1 MNAGT
6 PMVPAAAEASAQTA
20 QSTAR
25 GIDRIENRTFDEL
38 QPGDTASLVRTLTH
52 EDVELFAIMSG
63 DVNPAHV
70 DEAFAK
76 SDMFHKVVAHGM
88 WGGAL
93 FSTVL
98 GTQLPGPGTIYL
110 EQSLHFRR
118 PIGLG
123 DTITV
128 SVRVVSKNEQTKH
141 VIFDCR
147 AVNQLGRD
155 VITGAAEVIAPS
167 EKISRPRIVMPQ
179 VYLRQKGR
187 RYELLIECTRGL
199 KPIRTAVVHP
209 VDTPS
214 LLGAVEAARAGLI
227 VPVLVGPERRIRAVA
242 ELAQLDL
249 APYEI
254 VPTEHSDAAA
264 ALAVSMARS
273 GNVEALMKGAL
284 HTDALMRAVLHDELG
299 LHTGRRMSHV
309 FVVDAPDYPRPLF
322 ITDAAINITPTL
334 TDKRDIVQNAI
345 DLAHALRISEPRV
358 AILSAVE
365 TVTERLRSTID
376 AAGLCKMA
384 DRGQITG
391 GIVDGPL
398 DFDSAVSQ
406 EAAETKSI
414 VSAVAGR
421 ADIFVVPDIEAG
433 NMLAKQLEYLADAQ
447 IAGIVL
453 GARVPIVL
461 TSRSDKTLARL
472 ASCAIALLLARH
484 DPNPSPAATPGP
496 A

>member
-1 MNAGT
+1 MSAGA
-6 PMVPAAAEASAQTA
+6 PAEPVVL
-20 QSTAR
+20 

-38 QPGDTASLVRTLTH
+38 QRGDTASLVRTLMNK
-52 EDVELFAIMSG
+52 DIELFAIMSG

-76 SDMFHKVVAHGM
+76 SDVFHKVVAHGM

-98 GTQLPGPGTIYL
+98 GTQLPGPGTIYVD
-110 EQSLHFRR
+110 QSLHFRR

-128 SVRVVSKNEQTKH
+128 SVRVVSKNEQTKR
-141 VIFDCR
+141 VVFDCR
-147 AVNQLGRD
+147 AVNEHGLD
-155 VITGAAEVIAPS
+155 VITGTAEVIAPS
-167 EKISRPRIVMPQ
+167 EKISRPRIVMPD
-179 VYLRQKGR
+179 VYLRKKGHC
-187 RYELLIECTRGL
+187 YELLIELTRGM

-209 VDTPS
+209 VDAPS

-227 VPVLVGPERRIRAVA
+227 VPVLVGPERRIRAAA

-249 APYEI
+249 TPYKI
-254 VPTEHSDAAA
+254 APTEHSAAAA
-264 ALAVSMARS
+264 ALAVSMARR

-284 HTDALMRAVLHDELG
+284 HTDELMRAVLDKERG
-299 LHTGRRMSHV
+299 LQTGRRVSHI

-322 ITDAAINITPTL
+322 ITDAAINIAPTL
-334 TDKRDIVQNAI
+334 SDKRDIVQNAI

-365 TVTERLRSTID
+365 TVTERLRSTLD
-376 AAGLCKMA
+376 AAALCKMA

-391 GIVDGPL
+391 AIVDGPL
-398 DFDSAVSQ
+398 DFDSAVSA
-406 EAAETKSI
+406 EAAATKNL

-433 NMLAKQLEYLADAQ
+433 NMLAKQLEYLAEAQ

-461 TSRSDKTLARL
+461 TSRSDKTPDRL
-472 ASCAIALLLARH
+472 ASCAIGLLLARH
-484 DPNPSPAATPGP
+484 DASGAPSEFPLR
-496 A
+496 